1 MQNRLHSMQL
11 CAITD
16 RRRLSAATQ
25 SEGALRRQLL
35 GLVVSWTAG
44 GVHFIQL
51 REKDLAAPD
60 LQSLAREMAEKIDHN
75 RSKLLVNVSA
85 EESAALAVAAGADGV
100 HLAGKPTPGTAL
112 RVRQLFR
119 AADRAA
125 GRTVGIDAIISV
137 PCHTLDDIVVARKE
151 QVDLML
157 FSPVFEKPAGPQ
169 AALAGPAVSFHPA
182 TELSSRPERSAVE
195 GPAVSL
201 PQAAPQGLEA
211 LRRACAAAEGI
222 PVLALGGVTSINAR
236 DCLTAGAAGVAGIR
250 LFAADDWRRLLPA
263 N

>member
-1 MQNRLHSMQL
+1 MQL
-11 CAITD
+11 CAISD

-35 GLVVSWTAG
+35 GLVEGWTAG

-100 HLAGKPTPGTAL
+100 HLAGKPTPGAAL
-112 RVRQLFR
+112 RARQLFR
-119 AADRAA
+119 AA
-125 GRTVGIDAIISV
+125 GRTAGLEAIISV
-137 PCHTLDDIVVARKE
+137 PCHTLDDIHVARKE

-157 FSPVFEKPAGPQ
+157 FSPVFEK
-169 AALAGPAVSFHPA
+169 LAG
-182 TELSSRPERSAVE
+182 
-195 GPAVSL
+195 

-236 DCLTAGAAGVAGIR
+236 ECLTTGAAGVAGIR
-250 LFAADDWRRLLPA
+250 LFAGDDWRQLLPA
-263 N
+263 S

>member
-25 SEGALRRQLL
+25 SEAALRLRLL
-35 GLVVSWTAG
+35 DLVQGWTAG

-51 REKDLAAPD
+51 REKDLAARD
-60 LQSLAREMAEKIDHN
+60 LQSLAREMAEKIHHN
-75 RSKLLVNVSA
+75 RSKLLVNVSSA
-85 EESAALAVAAGADGV
+85 ESATLAVAAGADGV
-100 HLAGKPTPGTAL
+100 HLAGKPTPGAAL
-112 RVRQLFR
+112 TVRQIFR
-119 AADRAA
+119 AAADCRN
-125 GRTVGIDAIISV
+125 AIISV
-137 PCHTLDDIVVARKE
+137 PCHTLDDIHMARKE
-151 QVDLML
+151 QVDLIL
-157 FSPVFEKPAGPQ
+157 FSPVFEKLAGPQ
-169 AALAGPAVSFHPA
+169 TP
-182 TELSSRPERSAVE
+182 
-195 GPAVSL
+195 
-201 PQAAPQGLEA
+201 PQGLEA

-222 PVLALGGVTSINAR
+222 PVLALGGVTSMNAQ

>member
-1 MQNRLHSMQL
+1 MQL

-35 GLVVSWTAG
+35 GLVESWTAG

-60 LQSLAREMAEKIDHN
+60 LLSLAREMAEKIDHN

-119 AADRAA
+119 AAGRSA
-125 GRTVGIDAIISV
+125 GLDAIISV
-137 PCHTLDDIVVARKE
+137 PCHTLDDIDVARKE

-157 FSPVFEKPAGPQ
+157 FSPVFEKLAGPQ
-169 AALAGPAVSFHPA
+169 AV
-182 TELSSRPERSAVE
+182 
-195 GPAVSL
+195 
-201 PQAAPQGLEA
+201 PQGLEA

-222 PVLALGGVTSINAR
+222 PVLALGGVTSINAQ

-250 LFAADDWRRLLPA
+250 LFAADDWRQLLPA
-263 N
+263 S

>member
-35 GLVVSWTAG
+35 GLVESWTAG

-60 LQSLAREMAEKIDHN
+60 LLSLAREMAEKIDHN

-119 AADRAA
+119 AAGRSA
-125 GRTVGIDAIISV
+125 GLDAIISV
-137 PCHTLDDIVVARKE
+137 PCHTLDDIDVARKE

-157 FSPVFEKPAGPQ
+157 FSPVFEKLAGPQ
-169 AALAGPAVSFHPA
+169 AV
-182 TELSSRPERSAVE
+182 
-195 GPAVSL
+195 
-201 PQAAPQGLEA
+201 PQGLEA

-222 PVLALGGVTSINAR
+222 PVLALGGVTSINAQ

-250 LFAADDWRRLLPA
+250 LFTADDWRQLLPA
-263 N
+263 S

>member
-25 SEGALRRQLL
+25 SEAALRRRLL
-35 GLVVSWTAG
+35 DLVQDWTAG

-51 REKDLAAPD
+51 REKDLSAPD
-60 LQSLAREMAEKIDHN
+60 LQSLAREMVEKIDRS

-85 EESAALAVAAGADGV
+85 AESAALAVAAGADGV
-100 HLAGKPTPGTAL
+100 HLAGKPAPGAA
-112 RVRQLFR
+112 RSVRQIF
-119 AADRAA
+119 RAA
-125 GRTVGIDAIISV
+125 GRDAIISV
-137 PCHTLDDIVVARKE
+137 PCHSLDDIRVARIE
-151 QVDLML
+151 QVDLLL
-157 FSPVFEKPAGPQ
+157 FSPIFEKL
-169 AALAGPAVSFHPA
+169 AA
-182 TELSSRPERSAVE
+182 PE
-195 GPAVSL
+195 
-201 PQAAPQGLEA
+201 AAPQGLEA

-222 PVLALGGVTSINAR
+222 PVFALGGVTSFNAQ

-250 LFAADDWRRLLPA
+250 LFALDDWRRLLPA

>member
-11 CAITD
+11 YAITD

-25 SEGALRRQLL
+25 SGLRRQLL
-35 GLVVSWTAG
+35 DLVEGWTAG
-44 GVHFIQL
+44 GIHFIQL

-60 LQSLAREMAEKIDHN
+60 LQSLAREMAEKIHHD

-85 EESAALAVAAGADGV
+85 VESAALAVAAGAEGV
-100 HLAGKPTPGTAL
+100 HLAGKPAPGAAL

-119 AADRAA
+119 AAGPNPA
-125 GRTVGIDAIISV
+125 VDAIISV
-137 PCHTLDDIVVARKE
+137 PCHTLDDIHVARKE
-151 QVDLML
+151 QVDLIL
-157 FSPVFEKPAGPQ
+157 FSPVFEKLAGPQ
-169 AALAGPAVSFHPA
+169 TV
-182 TELSSRPERSAVE
+182 
-195 GPAVSL
+195 
-201 PQAAPQGLEA
+201 PQGLEA

-222 PVLALGGVTSINAR
+222 PVFALGGVNSINAQ

-250 LFAADDWRRLLPA
+250 LFAADDWRRLLPP